1 MQKLSKLCFNIAA
14 CKALS
19 NFLLDKCSFNLM
31 YKSFALH
38 IYCFPLV
45 LLIKLYIPP
54 LFNESSQLHD
64 TLSLSCKLLIVKIGV
79 GVSKLNGFEVE

>member
-1 MQKLSKLCFNIAA
+1 
-14 CKALS
+14 
-19 NFLLDKCSFNLM
+19 M
-31 YKSFALH
+31 YKSFALP

-54 LFNESSQLHD
+54 LFYKSLRLDN

-79 GVSKLNGFEVE
+79 GVSKLDGFEVE